1 MKIGIIGAGGIGR
14 LYAKRWT
21 DAGHEVVVSSRNPD
35 KLSDFTAETGIRAT
49 TAAEAAAFDEAILL
63 AVNYGTLDEALR
75 RIAPHVSGKLLI
87 DATNPLE
94 FVDGAV
100 TRTTPEE
107 ELAGVAMAARLPQ
120 ARVGKAF
127 TSLWTGHVETSGTGL
142 SESGEETSLGATDQ
156 TARAYPWGRLTRGL
170 AASAP
175 GPAGW
180 RRGRSADRWIAPRDR
195 NPGRR
200 PAPRRRF

>member
-49 TAAEAAAFDEAILL
+49 TAAEAAAFGEAILL
-63 AVNYGTLDEALR
+63 AVNYSTLDEALR

-127 TSLWTGHVETSGTGL
+127 TSLWAGHVETSGTG
-142 SESGEETSLGATDQ
+142 GN
-156 TARAYPWGRLTRGL
+156 PPL
-170 AASAP
+170 AMML
-175 GPAGW
+175 
-180 RRGRSADRWIAPRDR
+180 SADDEADRKTLSALVRDAGLDPVDLGPLR
-195 NPGRR
+195 ASR
-200 PAPRRRF
+200 PLDPPSAVWNKPMSASELRAQLHAA